1 MAVLDPPPISL
12 TEESAQHN
20 YKSIAALAS
29 QIDSYIKNSASN
41 ESLFQPR
48 PILLRKRLKDKCTSA
63 LLSSELA
70 PAQLDKVEGMLW
82 NQGFYRV
89 IQKCRNS
96 QAIQGDTPLCN
107 AYRTHITAGIGFY
120 TSLLAKMTDTH
131 SLSAAGFLDWN
142 CCQDENNKINKT
154 TNKQLELYIY
164 KYLIHLGDL
173 SRYQQFFTQNS
184 DLTKRFYYQA
194 IILNP
199 YLGHAYNQL
208 GTMYSGLNFNLDS
221 VYFYLR
227 ALACTDSMVA
237 LSETNI
243 KLIYSKNRV
252 HWDNI
257 NALPL
262 CVDASEDEQN
272 ERVIKRFILGFIHLQ
287 EVFSTIQSSTD
298 MEYMCSRVLKDFE
311 ECLTIEQFFASNNNT
326 GNECVLATTVGG
338 DPLFKICLISILT
351 SHILRA
357 HGSTHTPSATS
368 FAIAMFSLLLQAAIN
383 RVRRLVSSLSEAQ
396 TIGLT
401 ATQILSAECEQSSS
415 DNAASIDS
423 LHVSSKQ
430 TEVPPDEPVCLVT
443 EDSPR
448 NVDGSDSEPDVYTGN
463 NSNSKQNNSSSGS
476 SGKRASRVKRGTA
489 GGGDSDCDLSE
500 GNVSDS
506 ILSSRSNSSSS
517 GFEILGSDHSS
528 EDEEIYRGRCEKS
541 QFDDNSKPLVGDPTF
556 ESTPIVS
563 KINKL
568 LDVTDNLNSPMLSST
583 ADDESQNSSQFR
595 TQLETDSFN
604 TSEKRVNSCIERPK
618 IMLAAKFS
626 LEEVETSS
634 PPPPPPQTAPEAAVY
649 ISNTLTKLSRAVQ
662 DESTLLVARAFS
674 LWLNKHPVILAT
686 CAQNCAML
694 WSHLATLLNFLPSTS
709 EFIQHG
715 VFPQFK
721 SSPDTFSLAT
731 DWSQSHPLYED
742 KLLYGFLQEEAL
754 STLDNMFTSSTPA
767 EEQSLTRLIYLRRF
781 GLLMADNKMAP
792 AFTFESSDQLFM
804 GPAQKEVL
812 EAKIAEETKLIEQSQ
827 SREKQNN
834 LIRALAHQRL
844 RGQVDS
850 LRTQQQHL
858 NASALPYILI
868 PDALSL
874 CNQLNTLKRLVNSKK
889 FILIIANVTLRILD
903 DMKGQKQNFHVRQAL
918 RYIEHEFEGNGQT
931 VRPQVPTGPSNP
943 TSGRDKRRH
952 ASNNPTVN
960 CIKELFEVGTKH
972 AGIEGKLSSEAVCLL
987 FDDNILQNF
996 LSPGG
1001 RTYHQFTQVIE
1012 KAAETGVVWMS
1023 VPEFFYKWVAI
1034 KKE

>member
-1 MAVLDPPPISL
+1 MAVLCPPQSIA
-12 TEESAQHN
+12 TDESAQHS
-20 YKSIAALAS
+20 YKSIATLAS
-29 QIDSYIKNSASN
+29 QIDAYIKNSVSN

-48 PILLRKRLKDKCTSA
+48 PILLRKRLKDKCTKA
-63 LLSSELA
+63 LLSAELVS
-70 PAQLDKVEGMLW
+70 PQLDKVEAILW

-96 QAIQGDTPLCN
+96 QAIQGDTPLCD

-131 SLSAAGFLDWN
+131 GQTAAGYLDWN
-142 CCQDENNKINKT
+142 SRQTDYKKPEKKMNKP
-154 TNKQLELYIY
+154 LEMYIY

-184 DLTKRFYYQA
+184 DLSKRFYFQA

-208 GTMYSGLNFNLDS
+208 GTMYSGVNFNLDS

-243 KLIYSKNRV
+243 KLIYDKNRA

-257 NALPL
+257 NTLPL
-262 CVDASEDEQN
+262 CVDASEQEQN
-272 ERVIKRFILGFIHLQ
+272 ERIIKRFILGFIHLQ
-287 EVFSTIQSSTD
+287 EVFSPMHSSAD

-311 ECLTIEQFFASNNNT
+311 SCLTLEAFFSTSQNT
-326 GNECVLATTVGG
+326 SENQCLLVSTVGG

-357 HGSTHTPSATS
+357 HGSTHTPNATS
-368 FAIAMFSLLLQAAIN
+368 FSIAMFSLVLQASIV
-383 RVRRLVSSLSEAQ
+383 RVKRLVSSLCVGEAV
-396 TIGLT
+396 GLT
-401 ATQILSAECEQSSS
+401 AIQIISNDSELSPDCAAVPNDSVSFGDKPTTEDTSRNVDEADS
-415 DNAASIDS
+415 DVDTYPGHKSDA
-423 LHVSSKQ
+423 SSKQ
-430 TEVPPDEPVCLVT
+430 D
-443 EDSPR
+443 
-448 NVDGSDSEPDVYTGN
+448 N
-463 NSNSKQNNSSSGS
+463 NSGGS
-476 SGKRASRVKRGTA
+476 NRARASRSKRG
-489 GGGDSDCDLSE
+489 GVGDGDSDLSE

-528 EDEEIYRGRCEKS
+528 EDEEIVRGKREKS
-541 QFDDNSKPLVGDPTF
+541 QLDSISKSDLSEDPLL
-556 ESTPIVS
+556 ESSPILS
-563 KINKL
+563 KINT
-568 LDVTDNLNSPMLSST
+568 LDVTENLSSPLLPLT
-583 ADDESQNSSQFR
+583 ANELVTASADTQDSSGLQ
-595 TQLETDSFN
+595 TQLEAESIK
-604 TSEKRVNSCIERPK
+604 EKSQKPK

-626 LEEVETSS
+626 LEEAETSS
-634 PPPPPPQTAPEAAVY
+634 PPPQTEPDTAVY
-649 ISNTLTKLSRAVQ
+649 ISNTLTKLSRALQ
-662 DESTLLVARAFS
+662 AEDTLYVTRAFS

-694 WSHLATLLNFLPSTS
+694 WSHLATLLNFLPSS
-709 EFIQHG
+709 REFIQHG

-721 SSPDTFSLAT
+721 SNPDTFSLAT
-731 DWSQSHPLYED
+731 DWSQTHPLYED
-742 KLLYGFLQEEAL
+742 KILYGFLQDEPLSAL
-754 STLDNMFTSSTPA
+754 SNMFTSSTPA
-767 EEQSLTRLIYLRRF
+767 EEQSLTLLIFLRRF
-781 GLLMADNKMAP
+781 GLLMAANKMAP
-792 AFTFESSDQLFM
+792 AFAFDSSEQLFI

-812 EAKIAEETKLIEQSQ
+812 QAKIAEETRLIEQTQ
-827 SREKQNN
+827 SREKQNS
-834 LIRALAHQRL
+834 LMRALAHQRL

-858 NASALPYILI
+858 SASSLPYILI

-889 FILIIANVTLRILD
+889 FVLIIANVTLRILD
-903 DMKGQKQNFHVRQAL
+903 DMKGQKQNFQVRQAL
-918 RYIEHEFEGNGQT
+918 RYIEHEFEGNAQN
-931 VRPQVPTGPSNP
+931 VRPQVPTAPSHA
-943 TSGRDKRRH
+943 TSSRDRRRQ

-960 CIKELFEVGTKH
+960 CIKELFEVGLRH
-972 AGIEGKLSSEAVCLL
+972 AEFEERRTSEAICLL
-987 FDDNILQNF
+987 FDDNILQSF
-996 LSPGG
+996 LAPSG
-1001 RTYHQFTQVIE
+1001 RTYHQFSQVMDT
-1012 KAAETGVVWMS
+1012 AADAGVVWMS

>member
-1 MAVLDPPPISL
+1 MAVLSQPSTA
-12 TEESAQHN
+12 TEDFAQHS
-20 YKSIAALAS
+20 YRAISMLAS
-29 QIDSYIKNSASN
+29 QIDAYIKNSVSN

-48 PILLRKRLKDKCTSA
+48 PILLRKRLKDKCTRA

-70 PAQLDKVEGMLW
+70 TPQLDKVEAILW

-96 QAIQGDTPLCN
+96 QAIQGDTPLCD

-131 SLSAAGFLDWN
+131 GLSAAGFLDWN
-142 CCQDENNKINKT
+142 CCQDEDNKINKT
-154 TNKQLELYIY
+154 TNKPLELYIY

-184 DLTKRFYYQA
+184 DLSKRFYFQA

-208 GTMYSGLNFNLDS
+208 GTMYSGVNFNLDS

-237 LSETNI
+237 LSEANI
-243 KLIYSKNRV
+243 KFIYNRNRV
-252 HWDNI
+252 HWDSI

-262 CVDASEDEQN
+262 CVDASEEEQN

-287 EVFSTIQSSTD
+287 EVFSPAQSSAN

-311 ECLTIEQFFASNNNT
+311 ACLTVEQFYSTSDKTSGNN
-326 GNECVLATTVGG
+326 CSLATTVGG

-368 FAIAMFSLLLQAAIN
+368 FAISMFSLVLQASVL
-383 RVRRLVSSLSEAQ
+383 RVRRLVSFLSGGQ
-396 TIGLT
+396 TTGLT
-401 ATQILSAECEQSSS
+401 AMQIISDDSEQNSN
-415 DNAASIDS
+415 NAASNDS
-423 LHVSSKQ
+423 VSVRSKPTQ
-430 TEVPPDEPVCLVT
+430 KPHDEQVFQVT
-443 EDSPR
+443 EDPHR
-448 NVDGSDSEPDVYTGN
+448 NVGGSDSDTDIYPGH
-463 NSNSKQNNSSSGS
+463 NSNSKRDNSNGGGTRVS
-476 SGKRASRVKRGTA
+476 RAKRGGA
-489 GGGDSDCDLSE
+489 AEGDSDLSE

-528 EDEEIYRGRCEKS
+528 EDEEAVRGKCEIS
-541 QFDDNSKPLVGDPTF
+541 QLDANSKSVIDEDQPL

-563 KINKL
+563 KVNQ
-568 LDVTDNLNSPMLSST
+568 LDVTDRPNSPLLSPTANQLANSST
-583 ADDESQNSSQFR
+583 EIQDSSQLR
-595 TQLETDSFN
+595 TQLENESYEEK
-604 TSEKRVNSCIERPK
+604 SEKPANSCSNKPK

-626 LEEVETSS
+626 LEEAETSS
-634 PPPPPPQTAPEAAVY
+634 PPPQAEPETAVY
-649 ISNTLTKLSRAVQ
+649 ISNALTKLSRAVQ
-662 DESTLLVARAFS
+662 DESTLCVTRAFS

-686 CAQNCAML
+686 CAQTCAML

-709 EFIQHG
+709 DLIQHG

-721 SSPDTFSLAT
+721 SNPDTFSLAT

-742 KLLYGFLQEEAL
+742 KLLYGFLQDEPL
-754 STLDNMFTSSTPA
+754 SSLTNMFSSSTPA

-781 GLLMADNKMAP
+781 GLLMAANKMAP
-792 AFTFESSDQLFM
+792 AFSFDSGEELFM

-812 EAKIAEETKLIEQSQ
+812 QAKIAEETRLIEQTH
-827 SREKQNN
+827 SREKQTG
-834 LIRALAHQRL
+834 LMRALAHQRL

-858 NASALPYILI
+858 NAIALPYVLI

-874 CNQLNTLKRLVNSKK
+874 CNQLNTLKRLVNSNK

-903 DMKGQKQNFHVRQAL
+903 DMKGQKHNFPVRQAL
-918 RYIEHEFEGNGQT
+918 RYIEHEFEGNPQN
-931 VRPQVPTGPSNP
+931 VRPQVPTSPP
-943 TSGRDKRRH
+943 TSGRDRRRQT
-952 ASNNPTVN
+952 SNNPTVT
-960 CIKELFEVGTKH
+960 CIKELFEVGLKH
-972 AGIEGKLSSEAVCLL
+972 AEIEQRQTSEAICLL

-996 LSPGG
+996 LSPTG
-1001 RTYHQFTQVIE
+1001 RTYHQFSQVME
-1012 KAAETGVVWMS
+1012 TAADAGVAWMS
-1023 VPEFFYKWVAI
+1023 VSEFFYKWVAI